1 VADALQPLALAPA
14 AHLDRVTADD
24 TDAAAC
30 ACSDG
35 TAGRLSDTPSAARE
49 NTYGSDISHMHTLRV
64 FVISRAFADGFDLAA
79 NACRSSGPAHAD
91 PAPSTFLAS
100 SSVSMPNS
108 DYLAPDSDASH
119 ALAPDPSP
127 APAPASL
134 SAASALPIPPLSSK
148 SEFRSAGFLK
158 RVCDGLMHTLQ
169 PLTQLLVEIIPLSLP
184 ADVMDARCFVR
195 QVPFKM
201 SRCAVAKRCVF
212 VR

>member
-1 VADALQPLALAPA
+1 VADALQPLAV
-14 AHLDRVTADD
+14 AHLDRVTVDD

-35 TAGRLSDTPSAARE
+35 PAGCLSDTPSDARE
-49 NTYGSDISHMHTLRV
+49 SAYGSDISHMHTLRV
-64 FVISRAFADGFDLAA
+64 FVIARAFADGFDLAA
-79 NACRSSGPAHAD
+79 NAGSSSGPAHAD

-100 SSVSMPNS
+100 SSVSTPNS
-108 DYLAPDSDASH
+108 GYLAPDGDASH

-134 SAASALPIPPLSSK
+134 PAASALPIPPLSSN
-148 SEFRSAGFLK
+148 SEFRSAEFLK
-158 RVCDGLMHTLQ
+158 RVCDGLMHKLQ
-169 PLTQLLVEIIPLSLP
+169 PVTQLLVEIIPLSLP

-201 SRCAVAKRCVF
+201 SRWAVAKRF
-212 VR
+212 VCLR

>member
-1 VADALQPLALAPA
+1 VADSLQPLAA
-14 AHLDRVTADD
+14 AHLGRVTADD

-35 TAGRLSDTPSAARE
+35 TAGCLSDTPSAARE
-49 NTYGSDISHMHTLRV
+49 STYGSDISHMHTLRV

-79 NACRSSGPAHAD
+79 NAGSSSGPAHAD

-100 SSVSMPNS
+100 SSASTSNS
-108 DYLAPDSDASH
+108 GHIAPDSDASH

-134 SAASALPIPPLSSK
+134 PAASALLIPPLSSNT
-148 SEFRSAGFLK
+148 EFRSAGFLK
-158 RVCDGLMHTLQ
+158 RVCDGLMHKLQ
-169 PLTQLLVEIIPLSLP
+169 PVTQLLVEIIPLSLP

-195 QVPFKM
+195 QVPSQM
-201 SRCAVAKRCVF
+201 SHLAVAKRCVF
-212 VR
+212 LR